1 MFMNLYNTPKNLGD
15 KIDSILYAHALA
27 IHENTTVKLRCDI
40 PEKVLFNDFINANS
54 ERVELVD
61 HIETK
66 SINISWEEA
75 TSAKNEIISEKNL
88 NKIFNLTRKNVQ
100 ETDLELPEN
109 YITVQWDAQQNYR
122 VIKPKRLET
131 IKKFYSNYNS
141 LAIGGKAN
149 NSKLTGKSSNIKHML
164 YTLSKANLHIG
175 TDSGIMNLAKFAMP
189 LEKIY
194 IYIRLY
200 ERKNDL
206 RFIDSWTASEQ
217 IRRLGKWGVYVNPF
231 ENGSE
236 PDADGRWDHGTDELI
251 EQIFNQKRKSN
262 GNESPI

>member
-1 MFMNLYNTPKNLGD
+1 MFLNLYNTPKNLGD

-27 IHENTTVKLRCDI
+27 VHENTTVKLRCDI
-40 PEKVLFNDFINANS
+40 PEKALFNNFINANS
-54 ERVELVD
+54 ARVELVD
-61 HIETK
+61 HMEIK

-122 VIKPKRLET
+122 VMKPKRLKT

-141 LAIGGKAN
+141 LIIGGEAT

-164 YTLSKANLHIG
+164 YALSKAELHVG
-175 TDSGIMNLAKFAMP
+175 SASGIMNLAKFVMP
-189 LEKIY
+189 LEKIH

-200 ERKNDL
+200 KRPNDA
-206 RFIDSWTASEQ
+206 RFPNGYTAAEQ
-217 IRRLGKWGVYVNPF
+217 IIRLGKWGIPVNPF
-231 ENGSE
+231 EDGSK
-236 PDADGRWDHGTDELI
+236 PDADGRWDQGTDELI
-251 EQIFNQKRKSN
+251 EQIFNQKRK
-262 GNESPI
+262 IK